1 MNLRILLQ
9 RIQLTALKVEHALT
23 HASAIIQETF
33 SSWAEDRRYA
43 LAKVHYTERTESV
56 KDREF
61 YYDRVSQ
68 AMLQGSRDAHRRCEV
83 LERQIDIVASQVVDG
98 VHTSTF
104 EEDLRRYYDEAL
116 PYDEPKAFGN

>member
-9 RIQLTALKVEHALT
+9 RARLLSLKVEHALT
-23 HASAIIQETF
+23 HASARLQEML

-43 LAKVHYTERTESV
+43 LAKIHYSARTESV

-68 AMLQGSRDAHRRCEV
+68 AMLQGSRDAHRRCEA
-83 LERQIDIVASQVVDG
+83 LERVIAVVSSQVIDG

-104 EEDLRRYYDEAL
+104 EEDIRRYYDEAL
-116 PYDEPKAFGN
+116 PEPSCYEN

>member
-1 MNLRILLQ
+1 MKNQFCVFIQRLQ
-9 RIQLTALKVEHALT
+9 LFSLKVEHTLT
-23 HASAIIQETF
+23 HTSASIQETL

-43 LAKVHYTERTESV
+43 LAKVHYSERTESI

-68 AMLQGSRDAHRRCEV
+68 AMLQGSRDAHRRCEA
-83 LERQIDIVASQVVDG
+83 LERMIAVVSSQVIDG

-116 PYDEPKAFGN
+116 PEPSCYEN